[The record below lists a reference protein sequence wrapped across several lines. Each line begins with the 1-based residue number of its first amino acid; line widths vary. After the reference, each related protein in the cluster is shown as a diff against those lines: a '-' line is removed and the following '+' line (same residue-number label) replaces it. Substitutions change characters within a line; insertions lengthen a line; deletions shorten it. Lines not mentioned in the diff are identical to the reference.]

1 MSVYELGNGLRLV
14 DLTKVL
20 DPATESRRCH
30 LIRYN
35 TGGPI
40 PDFHTDVVGKLD
52 YGYFRSAGFDHTSG
66 NPLRVSLPSF

>member
-40 PDFHTDVVGKLD
+40 PDFHTALD
-52 YGYFRSAGFDHTSG
+52 LTTHLGTTASVLTITLRMASRLESFR
-66 NPLRVSLPSF
+66 

>member
-40 PDFHTDVVGKLD
+40 PDFHTALD
-52 YGYFRSAGFDHTSG
+52 LTTHWEPTASVLTIILRMG
-66 NPLRVSLPSF
+66 NRLVTFH

>member
-1 MSVYELGNGLRLV
+1 MEAVYQLGNLRVV

-35 TGGPI
+35 TGGQ
-40 PDFHTDVVGKLD
+40 
-52 YGYFRSAGFDHTSG
+52 FRITT
-66 NPLRVSLPSF
+66 LLWI

>member
-1 MSVYELGNGLRLV
+1 MPDCVYKMGNLRIV

-20 DPATESRRCH
+20 DPKTESRRCH

-40 PDFHTDVVGKLD
+40 PDFHTALS
-52 YGYFRSAGFDHTSG
+52 RMTIS
-66 NPLRVSLPSF
+66 PS

>member
-40 PDFHTDVVGKLD
+40 PDFHTALD
-52 YGYFRSAGFDHTSG
+52 LTTHLGTRFPSSRE
-66 NPLRVSLPSF
+66 NPRLSRIRL